1 MSTYSRPLFYTEE
14 RKAEERK
21 AEERKAEERLYIKCL
36 KININLL

>member
-1 MSTYSRPLFYTEE
+1 MSTYSRPLFYT
-14 RKAEERK
+14 EERK